1 MTALGPAGAREQP
14 AFGGAPSADVGA
26 LGPASA
32 ENAADIL
39 FTNGATRAV
48 LADDT
53 LKLTGVT
60 GVTLYSTSGSKA
72 GVYTTG
78 TANYLQALMLWAS
91 LHATGYPVMLGYTPE
106 PNTIELLTASLLSVA
121 APLGLPAD
129 IRHSSCCQASV
140 LQAKL

>member
-1 MTALGPAGAREQP
+1 MQCHNVRIHPPDYPGHTLVFTLSALPHSTNFAATVLEAAGARDQP
-14 AFGGAPSADVGA
+14 AYAGAPSADIGLISA

-32 ENAADIL
+32 ETAADIL
-39 FTNGATRAV
+39 FSNSATGAV

-78 TANYLQALMLWAS
+78 MINQITILM
-91 LHATGYPVMLGYTPE
+91 H
-106 PNTIELLTASLLSVA
+106 
-121 APLGLPAD
+121 
-129 IRHSSCCQASV
+129 
-140 LQAKL
+140 